1 MEPFMFHE
9 NGLRRLA
16 KGRFHKNSK
25 KKNKLRQLNP
35 VCHMQEIV
43 FKFT

>member
-25 KKNKLRQLNP
+25 KNKLRQLNP